1 MFYSAQEITTGQHYA
16 AQKAFSELSQT
27 IPFRDAFKKK
37 NCSEGDIGPFSLGC
51 STMRI
56 QHIQGKT
63 WFHP

>member
-37 NCSEGDIGPFSLGC
+37 IAQKETLVHSHFPPPSLA
-51 STMRI
+51 
-56 QHIQGKT
+56 
-63 WFHP
+63 